1 MNAVAP
7 SLEKRDTFPKLLLHH
22 AKVNGNAPAY
32 RQKNLGIWQTLSWA
46 KAEETAELIAL
57 GLQAIGLK
65 RDDKVAIIGQNT
77 SSLYLCFTAI
87 QAIGAVPVPLYP
99 DSNAEELSEILKQSE
114 IKGVICQDQEQVDK
128 IEQLKNEISSI
139 EFIAHEELRGMRNYN
154 STSLYS
160 LETLKETG
168 RDQQSK
174 NPGSFSNSISEGKGS
189 DLAIIIY
196 TPGTS
201 GAPKGVMLSYDA
213 LQKSARLA
221 ADQDNIGSNENV
233 LAYLPLAWIGDHF
246 LSYAQHYVTGYTINC
261 PESPD
266 TLFSDLKD
274 IGPNYFMAPPRI
286 FELLAT
292 EVNSRVQGASR
303 IVNSLYHYFMTLAE
317 RVGARILE
325 GKSVGLIDRIFYS
338 LGSLVVYGPIKNNL
352 GFNHIKVAYTG
363 GAPISDEVFSFYRSI
378 GVNLKQIYTQTESSG
393 YAFLQPNGNV
403 LPNSVGPA
411 GPEVEFKVD
420 KKGEIVYRSPGNFM
434 GYYKNDKE
442 TKKILNKDGWI
453 NSGDFGIINDHG
465 HLTVIDRLV
474 DIGKVNTSS
483 IFTPQTIENRL
494 KRSPFIQDAVA
505 SGNGKDFVA
514 AIVVVDADSIGSHLE
529 KAGVGFSGYIDLSQ
543 QDMVSE
549 LIKNDIDNLNVELGK
564 TEDLS
569 GLQIKRFTIL
579 HKQLDPIDGELT
591 QTGKLRRKEVNKRLK
606 KVIDALHSGKTN
618 VELRS
623 KLETGKSNSVLLKI
637 RDAEV
642 NKNNGL
648 DG

>member
-1 MNAVAP
+1 M
-7 SLEKRDTFPKLLLHH
+7 
-22 AKVNGNAPAY
+22 
-32 RQKNLGIWQTLSWA
+32 
-46 KAEETAELIAL
+46 
-57 GLQAIGLK
+57 
-65 RDDKVAIIGQNT
+65 
-77 SSLYLCFTAI
+77 
-87 QAIGAVPVPLYP
+87 
-99 DSNAEELSEILKQSE
+99 
-114 IKGVICQDQEQVDK
+114 
-128 IEQLKNEISSI
+128 
-139 EFIAHEELRGMRNYN
+139 
-154 STSLYS
+154 
-160 LETLKETG
+160 
-168 RDQQSK
+168 
-174 NPGSFSNSISEGKGS
+174 
-189 DLAIIIY
+189 
-196 TPGTS
+196 
-201 GAPKGVMLSYDA
+201 
-213 LQKSARLA
+213 
-221 ADQDNIGSNENV
+221 
-233 LAYLPLAWIGDHF
+233 
-246 LSYAQHYVTGYTINC
+246 
-261 PESPD
+261 
-266 TLFSDLKD
+266 
-274 IGPNYFMAPPRI
+274 
-286 FELLAT
+286 
-292 EVNSRVQGASR
+292 
-303 IVNSLYHYFMTLAE
+303 
-317 RVGARILE
+317 
-325 GKSVGLIDRIFYS
+325 
-338 LGSLVVYGPIKNNL
+338 
-352 GFNHIKVAYTG
+352 
-363 GAPISDEVFSFYRSI
+363 
-378 GVNLKQIYTQTESSG
+378 
-393 YAFLQPNGNV
+393 
-403 LPNSVGPA
+403 
-411 GPEVEFKVD
+411 EFKVD

-549 LIKNDIDNLNVELGK
+549 LIKNDSDNLNVELGK
-564 TEDLS
+564 TEDLQ